1 MTAWLRMV
9 WEVVKEN
16 FGPLSV
22 LDIVLV
28 AVSVYFVLRLL
39 RGTRAVQLM
48 KGLLVLGTLIVLT
61 QTLKLSTF
69 NWILKQTLLPGVIA
83 LIILFQPELR
93 LALEQIGRGHIFGA
107 GFGSMRR
114 EQITRLVDEMVLS
127 ARQLSR
133 ERIGALIVIEREVGL
148 NDVVQTG
155 RRVEAIASADL
166 LRTIF
171 YPGTPLHDLAVVVR
185 GERIVAAGCLLPL
198 TERRDVRGLLGTRH
212 RAALGLSETTD
223 AAIIVI
229 SEETG
234 AVSLAT
240 SGRLYSNLTPDV
252 LKQRLLGLLAPAH
265 RAPRLRLPPPP
276 RLRGAGRRLEDV
288 P

>member
-1 MTAWLRMV
+1 MMPWLRMV
-9 WEVVKEN
+9 WQVVSEN
-16 FGPLSV
+16 FGPISL
-22 LDIVLV
+22 LDITLV
-28 AVSVYFVLRLL
+28 AIGVYYVLRLL
-39 RGTRAVQLM
+39 RGTRAVQLI
-48 KGLLVLGTLIVLT
+48 KGLLTLGALIVLT
-61 QTLKLSTF
+61 QTLNLSTF
-69 NWILKQTLLPGVIA
+69 NWMLKQALLPGVIA

-107 GFGSMRR
+107 GFTALRT
-114 EQITRLVDEMVLS
+114 EQITRLIDELVLS

-148 NDVVQTG
+148 NDVIQTG
-155 RRVEAIASADL
+155 RRIDAVASTDL

-185 GERIVAAGCLLPL
+185 GDRIVAAGCLLPL

-223 AAIIVI
+223 AAVIVV

-234 AVSLAT
+234 ATSLAT

-252 LKQRLLGLLAPAH
+252 LKQRLLGLLSPPH
-265 RAPRLRLPPPP
+265 RTPRIRLR
-276 RLRGAGRRLEDV
+276 RRADAA
-288 P
+288 